1 MYQKSALTH
10 LSQHMNITPPAAW
23 EQLKT
28 WFEEGGLQLLPL
40 TSCYVIVKAY
50 HRVLGWAHTRGH
62 GNPLSNGGQLA
73 LVTLKLTCHIHITVL
88 LLTALLNIWF
98 TLSIVL
104 YSNSAL
110 QTDGCEKGTVA
121 LNAHNIFMCNL
132 VINLYTTYCETL
144 DHLCNEIRV

>member
-28 WFEEGGLQLLPL
+28 LDLRKGVCSYFHWPPAMQLSKLITACWVGLTQEVMG
-40 TSCYVIVKAY
+40 T
-50 HRVLGWAHTRGH
+50 
-62 GNPLSNGGQLA
+62 PLSNGGQLA

-98 TLSIVL
+98 TLSVVL

-121 LNAHNIFMCNL
+121 LNAHNIFVCYL
-132 VINLYTTYCETL
+132 VKMPE
-144 DHLCNEIRV
+144 